1 MVSWAVL
8 PSAGL
13 LQSYIIIS
21 RKNNA
26 RPHRLVWPRTQAFQ
40 ACDWG
45 SNPHGD
51 VLFNMCGIIGYVGKK
66 DCLPV
71 LLEGLKRLEYRG
83 YDSSGVGIISANK
96 KLLIRKR
103 PGKIKDLIKN
113 LEDAPLSGS
122 SSCGISHTRWATHG
136 VPNQTNA
143 HPHTDCKG

>member
-51 VLFNMCGIIGYVGKK
+51 ASICIDASSKGFEASERRRIGGRGCESKTDRQRARGAYEARLRQSEVGKS
-66 DCLPV
+66 PW
-71 LLEGLKRLEYRG
+71 GRH
-83 YDSSGVGIISANK
+83 SG
-96 KLLIRKR
+96 
-103 PGKIKDLIKN
+103 
-113 LEDAPLSGS
+113 
-122 SSCGISHTRWATHG
+122 W
-136 VPNQTNA
+136 
-143 HPHTDCKG
+143 